1 MAARERSDPLVGGYC
16 EHGFEAVRAALIENF
31 VSDEEVGAAVAVSID
46 GSPVVDLYGGHSD
59 PARRVAWRP
68 DTLVN
73 VYSLGK
79 GIAAILV
86 LALVERGLID
96 LDAPVA
102 GIWPEFAGAGKERV
116 SVRTV
121 LAHRAGL
128 PAVRE
133 RLPDELGTAS
143 AMVPQ
148 ALATQAPFWEPGE
161 RHGYH
166 VITFGF
172 LLAEIVRRVT
182 GQRVGEALRSC
193 VTGPLG
199 ADFFFGV
206 PASEHHRI
214 AAMPDADP
222 RWVEPEQMADTFPT
236 TGDAERDEVIRRAY
250 FNPISLSGA
259 GIVNT
264 AAWRMAEVPS
274 ANGHGTAR
282 AVAAIYDAFLAG
294 GVGGLRWVGPGLRSE
309 ATTIHSDGEDYV
321 LARPSRF
328 GLGFQ
333 LTHPARPLGP
343 NSGAFG
349 HYGHGG
355 ALGFADPET
364 RMAFG
369 YVTNRPGKRWQTV
382 RTQRLIDAVYAC
394 L

>member
-1 MAARERSDPLVGGYC
+1 MATQGQSDPHVGGYC
-16 EHGFEAVRAALIENF
+16 EPRFEAVRAALVENF
-31 VSDEEVGAAVAVSID
+31 VSQEEVGAAVAVFIG
-46 GSPVVDLYGGHSD
+46 GSPVVELYGGHTDSTRT
-59 PARRVAWRP
+59 AAWRP

-79 GIAAILV
+79 GVVSILV

-102 GIWPEFAGAGKERV
+102 GIWPEFAAAGKEHV
-116 SVRTV
+116 TVRMV

-133 RLPDELGTAS
+133 RLPDDLDTAS
-143 AMVPQ
+143 EMVAP
-148 ALATQAPFWEPGE
+148 ALAAQAPFWEPGV

-166 VITFGF
+166 VITYGF

-182 GQRVGEALRSC
+182 GQRVGAALRTY

-206 PASEHHRI
+206 PPSMHRRV
-214 AAMPDADP
+214 AAMADVESG
-222 RWVEPEQMADTFPT
+222 RVEPERWADAFPT
-236 TGDAERDEVIRRAY
+236 TGEAERDEVIRLAY
-250 FNPISLSGA
+250 FNPIALSGA
-259 GIVNT
+259 GVVNT
-264 AAWRMAEVPS
+264 AAWRVAEVPS

-282 AVAAIYDAFLAG
+282 AVASIYDAFLAG
-294 GVGGLRWVGPGLRSE
+294 GAGGVRWAGPGLRSE

-333 LTHPARPLGP
+333 LTHPARLLGP
-343 NSGAFG
+343 NPGAFG

-355 ALGFADPET
+355 SLGFADPET

-382 RTQRLIDAVYAC
+382 RTQRLIDAVYTC